1 MAFDFKTLLL
11 PPSPLY
17 PLAGLGL
24 AYLIAPAG
32 AKGWA
37 MAAGALAGLTLNAA
51 SRSMQAQSL
60 VAKASGASSFQ
71 SSLGAEILSAG
82 IGTHADKDPATVAAG
97 SLTGGIFDVGRPSIR
112 QEMNRPVIFPMH
124 NPHGAAWKQTLR

>member
-17 PLAGLGL
+17 PLAGMGL
-24 AYLIAPAG
+24 AYLIAPNG

-82 IGTHADKDPATVAAG
+82 IGTHADAAPKLNPDG
-97 SLTGGIFDVGRPSIR
+97 TMAAGIFDVGRPSIR

-124 NPHGAAWKQTLR
+124 NPHGAA